1 MPIVYRHHG
10 DGGNQENFL
19 FPGIKACFK
28 TSDSITDPRLSSE
41 RQQETDRMSPGSLP
55 WLQREHRSTDGT
67 CPLQGMCP
75 DPARPHR
82 LLELL
87 LSAWQVQVNWP
98 GQGIPGH
105 TSEDHP
111 HTTVLLPV
119 TAPPANFPD
128 GHF

>member
-1 MPIVYRHHG
+1 MPIVYRCHG

-19 FPGIKACFK
+19 FPSIKAWFK
-28 TSDSITDPRLSSE
+28 TSDSITDQRLSSE

-55 WLQREHRSTDGT
+55 WLQGEHWSTDGT

-75 DPARPHR
+75 DPAQPRR

-87 LSAWQVQVNWP
+87 LSARPVQVNRP

-105 TSEDHP
+105 TSEGHP
-111 HTTVLLPV
+111 HTAVPLPA
-119 TAPPANFPD
+119 TAPPAKFPD
-128 GHF
+128 GRF